1 MQAMGYKRRYDSDD
15 EAERD
20 MGYDLLGFQREAAW
34 PVVVLFETGETCRK
48 PNPNRVE
55 ACQAMPN
62 QNHVKCQESG
72 KSCWIQIQDFSQ
84 TSEVERRCDDRG
96 TRGWPRDVL
105 IVGWGAKPKMPVW
118 WKGGN
123 PIEVVTSSKTPAI
136 FHNLADLMRMKVEEL
151 KPLGQIKSQPTL
163 IVPQTVQML
172 WTCNALSPKEQHN
185 CGLRSCIQGTAC
197 NSVIVKSKC
206 SQWRSMTCFWV

>member
-62 QNHVKCQESG
+62 QNHVKCQESHRSSFVFFVEAG
-72 KSCWIQIQDFSQ
+72 
-84 TSEVERRCDDRG
+84 TSKWTKTKFDILWRFIN
-96 TRGWPRDVL
+96 L
-105 IVGWGAKPKMPVW
+105 
-118 WKGGN
+118 N
-123 PIEVVTSSKTPAI
+123 SKVKICTKLRKNGMYI
-136 FHNLADLMRMKVEEL
+136 GL
-151 KPLGQIKSQPTL
+151 K
-163 IVPQTVQML
+163 
-172 WTCNALSPKEQHN
+172 
-185 CGLRSCIQGTAC
+185 
-197 NSVIVKSKC
+197 
-206 SQWRSMTCFWV
+206 